1 MPDMFKIL
9 DRLKLTSVTSLTN
22 PYKGEALETYHR
34 VTKDVPNPYY
44 NYTLYLCKEA
54 NKLYYITKG
63 LYLHYIEFD
72 KNAGRVGFFVYK
84 LTKKNTLESDG
95 TGLWWESQKDFTEV
109 IKRNNFDDFYHDVIK
124 AIEGMKVQS
133 RSDSLLIYEKIKA
146 VFDSYKK

>member
-1 MPDMFKIL
+1 MFNVL
-9 DRLKLTSVTSLTN
+9 ARLKLTSATSLTN
-22 PYKGEALETYHR
+22 PYKGEAR
-34 VTKDVPNPYY
+34 VTYDRITKDIPNPYTY
-44 NYTLYLCKEA
+44 YTLYLCKEV

-72 KNAGRVGFFVYK
+72 KNAGRIGFFIYK

-109 IKRNNFDDFYHDVIK
+109 IKRNNFDNFYHNVIK

-133 RSDSLLIYEKIKA
+133 RSDGILIYEKIKA